1 MDSKRKGMLAAVG
14 SALVFGFTPIL
25 ARASYDGGANG
36 VSLTFLRAAL
46 TLPILYAILRVRGI
60 SGRLNRKQMR
70 GVAIGGLSYALT
82 SLLLYSSYS
91 YINVGMSTTLHFV
104 YPLLVVLAGV
114 FLFKEKMTWL
124 KAAALVLALLGILAF
139 FEAGEMKN
147 MLGVVLAL
155 VSGVVYAFYILCL
168 NHSAMNTVPYFT
180 LTFYTGLIMTVVA
193 GIYGFARGEI
203 SFALTGEAW
212 LYVLGGALLNALVAT
227 TLFQVGVRLAG
238 ASTAAMLSV
247 LEPITSVIFGMLLLG
262 EGTTLQKAAGC
273 LLILCSVVLITTA
286 EAKKK
291 TDTG

>member
-36 VSLTFLRAAL
+36 VSLTFLRAVI
-46 TLPILYAILRVRGI
+46 TLPILYAILRFRGI
-60 SGRLNRKQMR
+60 SARLNRKQMQ
-70 GVAIGGLSYALT
+70 GVAIGGLGYALT

-114 FLFKEKMTWL
+114 FLFKEKMTLL
-124 KAAALVLALLGILAF
+124 KAAALALALLGIAAF

-155 VSGVVYAFYILCL
+155 ASGVVYAFYILCL
-168 NHSAMNTVPYFT
+168 NHSAMNTVPYFA
-180 LTFYTGLIMTVVA
+180 LTFYTGLIMAVVA
-193 GIYGFARGEI
+193 GIYGFARGDI

-273 LLILCSVVLITTA
+273 VLIFCSVVLITAA
-286 EAKKK
+286 EAK
-291 TDTG
+291 TDKG

>member
-36 VSLTFLRAAL
+36 VSLTFLRAVI
-46 TLPILYAILRVRGI
+46 TLPILYAILRFRGI
-60 SGRLNRKQMR
+60 SARLNRKQMQ
-70 GVAIGGLSYALT
+70 GVAIGGLGYALT

-114 FLFKEKMTWL
+114 FLFKEKMTLL
-124 KAAALVLALLGILAF
+124 KAAALALALLGIAAF

-155 VSGVVYAFYILCL
+155 ASGVVYAFYILCL

-180 LTFYTGLIMTVVA
+180 LTFYTGLIMAVVA
-193 GIYGFARGEI
+193 GIYGFARGDI

-273 LLILCSVVLITTA
+273 LLILCSVVLITAA
-286 EAKKK
+286 EAK
-291 TDTG
+291 TDKG